1 MREPRCVEWTT
12 GQFTLFFM
20 SLCETMFS
28 REPSFSKSPI
38 MKVDK
43 AIPRGGDAPP
53 SIGLIPN
60 VLPEVQ
66 GNSVAKN
73 SQTGVSTKNA
83 LSETFSKS
91 SKEGNKDIPHWY
103 ALRSTY
109 GREKKAYDYLVA
121 KNVKAFYPTI
131 MTTKLIQGKR
141 KQVVESR
148 IPNIFFAFGTEDEI
162 KSFVYDNVNLPFLRF
177 YYRYFSVNGKKEK
190 TPMVIPERQMES
202 LRIICEAE
210 AEDILI
216 ASDSEIRMKF
226 EEGQMVRITDG
237 KFKGVVGRVAKYKGQ
252 LRVGVVVEGMMTVA
266 TAYVP
271 KGFLEEIY

>member
-1 MREPRCVEWTT
+1 
-12 GQFTLFFM
+12 
-20 SLCETMFS
+20 
-28 REPSFSKSPI
+28 
-38 MKVDK
+38 MKVDE

-73 SQTGVSTKNA
+73 SQTGASTKNA
-83 LSETFSKS
+83 PSETSPMS
-91 SKEGNKDIPHWY
+91 SKGGNKDVPHWY

-141 KQVVESR
+141 KQIVESR

-202 LRIICEAE
+202 LEIICEAE

-216 ASDSEIRMKF
+216 ASEDEVRVKF

-271 KGFLEEIY
+271 RGFLEKICIINNK

>member
-1 MREPRCVEWTT
+1 MKFDGTI
-12 GQFTLFFM
+12 
-20 SLCETMFS
+20 
-28 REPSFSKSPI
+28 SK
-38 MKVDK
+38 
-43 AIPRGGDAPP
+43 GGDAPP
-53 SIGLIPN
+53 CIGLIPS

-66 GNSVAKN
+66 DNNVAKN
-73 SQTGVSTKNA
+73 SQTGASTKNA
-83 LSETFSKS
+83 LSETSSKS
-91 SKEGNKDIPHWY
+91 SKGSNKDIPHWY

-148 IPNIFFAFGTEDEI
+148 IPNLFFAYGTEDEI
-162 KSFVYDNVNLPFLRF
+162 KAFVYDNVNLPFLRF

-202 LRIICEAE
+202 LKIICEAE

-216 ASDSEIRMKF
+216 ASEDEVRVKF

-252 LRVGVVVEGMMTVA
+252 LRVGVVVEGLMTVA

-271 KGFLEEIY
+271 RGFLEKICIINNK

>member
-1 MREPRCVEWTT
+1 
-12 GQFTLFFM
+12 
-20 SLCETMFS
+20 
-28 REPSFSKSPI
+28 
-38 MKVDK
+38 MKFDGT
-43 AIPRGGDAPP
+43 ISRGGEAPP
-53 SIGLIPN
+53 CIGFIPS

-66 GNSVAKN
+66 SNNVAQN
-73 SQTGVSTKNA
+73 SQTGASTKNA
-83 LSETFSKS
+83 LSETSSKS
-91 SKEGNKDIPHWY
+91 SKGVYKDIPHWY
-103 ALRSTY
+103 ALRATY

-121 KNVKAFYPTI
+121 KKVKAFYPTI
-131 MTTKLIQGKR
+131 MTTKLIQGRR
-141 KQVVESR
+141 KQIVESR

-202 LRIICEAE
+202 LKIICEAE

-216 ASDSEIRMKF
+216 ASEDGVRMKF
-226 EEGQMVRITDG
+226 EEGQMVKITDG

-252 LRVGVVVEGMMTVA
+252 LRVGVVIEGMMTVA

-271 KGFLEEIY
+271 RGFLEKICIINNK